1 MIGITDISLVFQA
14 AVCIVALTFLLLRL
28 WAEHRLDAFR
38 QEMFAIRDELFDYA
52 ADGNISFD
60 NPSYRLLRRSMNG
73 FIRYAHQL
81 TFFRFCMTM
90 LELKLAGKTTESK
103 WTEEWRNA
111 LQGIRDNKVKSTLEK
126 FHDRTME
133 CAAYRLIFGS
143 PVLLSLAICSIPV
156 LIVRMGL
163 QNLHQILS
171 KAPIFTVS
179 HIVDTRIIE
188 NQAAAA
194 ALA

>member
-1 MIGITDISLVFQA
+1 MIGIADVSLVFQA
-14 AVCIVALTFLLLRL
+14 AVCIVGLTFVLLKL

-52 ADGNISFD
+52 ADGNINFND
-60 NPSYRLLRRSMNG
+60 PAYRLLRRYMNG

-90 LELKLAGKTTESK
+90 VEIKLAGKTPEST
-103 WTEEWRNA
+103 WTEEWGAA
-111 LQGIRDNKVKSTLEK
+111 LRTVRDTNVRGALEK

-143 PVLLSLAICSIPV
+143 PVLLSLAVCSLPV

-163 QNLHQILS
+163 QNLKQILA

-194 ALA
+194 APV